1 MKDNKTCVS
10 WFQNG
15 TRDFAYSF
23 RMGLETL
30 HIVSEWETIQL
41 LFHSQHD
48 NNKTVLIIL

>member
-15 TRDFAYSF
+15 TRDLAYSF

-30 HIVSEWETIQL
+30 HIVSEWETIQ
-41 LFHSQHD
+41 HSQDD